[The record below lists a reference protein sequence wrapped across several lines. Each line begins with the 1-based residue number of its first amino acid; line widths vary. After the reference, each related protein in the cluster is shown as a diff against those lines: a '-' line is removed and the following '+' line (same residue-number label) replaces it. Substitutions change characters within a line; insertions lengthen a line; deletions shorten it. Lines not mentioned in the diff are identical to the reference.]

1 MVKHRKKIKDNAVSP
16 VVGVMLML
24 VVTIII
30 AAVVSAFAGG
40 LGTGQAKAPAIS
52 VSSHIRND
60 GTYAGSFAEF
70 AIQSVDQPILT
81 KDMKIVT
88 SWTTTNKDD
97 GTQIS
102 GGATVTGPPVT
113 GSLPNYHQGSGQS
126 GDYYA
131 ANSPVGFGAGVNRSS
146 VMLYPP
152 INVSIGGV
160 IYEYYTYPDQDYGN
174 YTLMGGTIMRTSPG
188 NYGYEVGTYNYYSYT
203 YVGNGRFKYCPY
215 MNSYTSSDVD
225 GMQALLGKNWENL
238 RAGDTVKVQFVHLP
252 SGKTIYNEKIVVEG

>member
-1 MVKHRKKIKDNAVSP
+1 MRRKMKNDAVSP

-40 LGTGQAKAPAIS
+40 LATGQSKAPAIS

-70 AIQSVDQPILT
+70 AIQSADQPIPT
-81 KDMKIVT
+81 KDLKIVT
-88 SWTTTNKDD
+88 SWTTINRDD

-102 GGATVTGPPVT
+102 GGATVTGPPAS
-113 GSLPNYHQGSGQS
+113 GSLPNYHQGSAVS
-126 GDYYA
+126 SDYYA
-131 ANSPVGFGAGVNRSS
+131 YNSPIGFGAGVNRSS
-146 VMLYPP
+146 TMLSAP
-152 INVSIGGV
+152 INVTIGSTT
-160 IYEYYTYPDQDYGN
+160 YKYYNYPDQDFGN

-188 NYGYEVGTYNYYSYT
+188 NYGYELGTYDYYGLYT
-203 YVGNGRFKYCPY
+203 YVGNGRFKYAPY
-215 MNSYTSSDVD
+215 LNSFTSSDFD

-252 SGKTIYNEKIVVEG
+252 SGKTIYNEKISVEG